1 MPMIEKLVL
10 NPPNTF
16 GVLKICLTIY
26 DIFIYNLHSLLSRA
40 LQFHDRVL
48 LIELFIF
55 NLFT

>member
-1 MPMIEKLVL
+1 MIEKLVL